1 MGTSPHEILV
11 VAWTKRR
18 EDRRVTLAVEAPDR
32 VSGANVLALGTY
44 GLVNH
49 RCSSTAHDA

>member
-1 MGTSPHEILV
+1 M
-11 VAWTKRR
+11 
-18 EDRRVTLAVEAPDR
+18 TLGIDLTGPD
-32 VSGANVLALGTY
+32 ANVLALGTY